1 MVRVTS
7 NPDGFERLI
16 AEDPKL
22 VFTLTSY
29 ALILT
34 TYMNLNTIKSAGL
47 GIALFILYFTINGA
61 FLAHAFFENE
71 GRFFRLIFGVL
82 LTIMLLGFV
91 GWLIMVVYNLD
102 VPEFSFVLFI
112 VSTICSLTNKRMK
125 DKNAT

>member
-7 NPDGFERLI
+7 NPSGFEKHI
-16 AEDPKL
+16 AKDPKS

-29 ALILT
+29 ALVLA

-47 GIALFILYFTINGA
+47 GIALFILYFSINGV
-61 FLAHAFFENE
+61 FLAYAFFGNE
-71 GRFFRLIFGVL
+71 GRFLRLIFGVL

-91 GWLIMVVYNLD
+91 GWLVMVIYNLD

-112 VSTICSLTNKRMK
+112 VSTFCSLMNKRLK
-125 DKNAT
+125 DKNAA